1 MKIPAIKKLVENN
14 TLEELMAAE
23 AAIVDEQQPAIA
35 VEGEDE
41 GEQLTHVLAAV
52 WILNEMEDNGTDFKS
67 ALRAYTQKV
76 RVSIS

>member
-14 TLEELMAAE
+14 TLEELIAAE
-23 AAIVDEQQPAIA
+23 AAIVEEQTPAIE
-35 VEGEDE
+35 VEGDDE

-52 WILNEMEDNGTDFKS
+52 WILNEMSDNGTDFKT
-67 ALRAYTQKV
+67 ALRQYTQKV

>member
-14 TLEELMAAE
+14 SLEELMAAE
-23 AAIVDEQQPAIA
+23 AAIVDEQQPAIE

-52 WILNEMEDNGTDFKS
+52 WILNEMEDNGTDFKT
-67 ALRAYTQKV
+67 ALREYTKKV

>member
-1 MKIPAIKKLVENN
+1 MKIPAIKKLVENSN
-14 TLEELMAAE
+14 LKELMAAE
-23 AAIVDEQQPAIA
+23 AAIVEEQQPLID

-52 WILNEMEDNGTDFKS
+52 WILNEMEDNGTDFKT
-67 ALRAYTQKV
+67 ALRMYTQKV

>member
-1 MKIPAIKKLVENN
+1 MKIPAIKKLVENSN
-14 TLEELMAAE
+14 LEELMAAE
-23 AAIVDEQQPAIA
+23 AAIVDEQQPAIE

>member
-1 MKIPAIKKLVENN
+1 MKIPAIKQLVENYS
-14 TLEELMAAE
+14 LEELMAAE
-23 AAIVDEQQPAIA
+23 SAIVDEQELAIE
-35 VEGEDE
+35 VGGEDE

-67 ALRAYTQKV
+67 ALRMYTQKV

>member
-52 WILNEMEDNGTDFKS
+52 WILNEMEDNGTDFKT
-67 ALRAYTQKV
+67 ALRMYTQKV

>member
-14 TLEELMAAE
+14 TIAQLRQAEDALLEE
-23 AAIVDEQQPAIA
+23 QNPAIQID
-35 VEGEDE
+35 GEDE
-41 GEQLTHVLAAV
+41 GEQLTHVLAAIQ
-52 WILNEMEDNGTDFKS
+52 ILHTMEHEAIDFPT

>member
-35 VEGEDE
+35 VEG
-41 GEQLTHVLAAV
+41 
-52 WILNEMEDNGTDFKS
+52 
-67 ALRAYTQKV
+67 
-76 RVSIS
+76 

>member
-1 MKIPAIKKLVENN
+1 MKIPAIKKLVENFS
-14 TLEELMAAE
+14 LQDLMTAE
-23 AAIVDEQQPAIA
+23 AAIVDEQPLAIE

-52 WILNEMEDNGTDFKS
+52 WILNEMEDNGTEFKS
-67 ALRAYTQKV
+67 ALRMYTQKV

>member
-1 MKIPAIKKLVENN
+1 MKIPAIKRLIENYSIHD
-14 TLEELMAAE
+14 LLAAE
-23 AAIVDEQQPAIA
+23 EAIIEEQQPAIE

-52 WILNEMEDNGTDFKS
+52 WILNDMMDNGNEFKTS
-67 ALRAYTQKV
+67 LREYTKKV